1 MEGIMSI
8 FTGLLYQ
15 IQLNRVAG
23 FVRSEMIEA
32 EGAQRPVAPANPS
45 PLLAFAIRENSNLE
59 SNWQWYA
66 SRMLEEEE
74 RQYCLAYA
82 AWINTQRVGW

>member
-8 FTGLLYQ
+8 FNGLLYQ

-32 EGAQRPVAPANPS
+32 ESNPRPVAPASPS

-59 SNWQWYA
+59 SNWLWYA
-66 SRMLEEEE
+66 SRMLEEQE

-82 AWINTQRVGW
+82 AWIANQRAGF